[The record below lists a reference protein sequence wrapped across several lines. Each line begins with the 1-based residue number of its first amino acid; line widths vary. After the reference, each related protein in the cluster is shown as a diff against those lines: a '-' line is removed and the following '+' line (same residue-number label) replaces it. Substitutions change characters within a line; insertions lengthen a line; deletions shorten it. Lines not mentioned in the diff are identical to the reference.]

1 MTTCI
6 IARATATQPL
16 HRLLTP
22 LTRVAS
28 HSDWPIDL
36 GKGGQGGQCGHQL
49 SGSNSLRHVLQQGDP
64 RFEERAG
71 HHRAAGHHQRP
82 AAACI

>member
-6 IARATATQPL
+6 IARATTTQPL

-22 LTRVAS
+22 LTRITS
-28 HSDWPIDL
+28 RSDWPTDL
-36 GKGGQGGQCGHQL
+36 SKGGQCGHQL
-49 SGSNSLRHVLQQGDP
+49 SGLDSLRHVLQQDVA

-71 HHRAAGHHQRP
+71 HHRAAASTNALQQR
-82 AAACI
+82 AYD

>member
-36 GKGGQGGQCGHQL
+36 GKGGQCGHQR
-49 SGSNSLRHVLQQGDP
+49 SGLDSLRHVLQQGDA

-71 HHRAAGHHQRP
+71 HHRAAGQHQRP